1 MSGERPRRVAEQIQR
16 FLSEAL
22 ISELREDPR
31 LGFTTVTGVEVSRD
45 LRSSRV
51 FVTILDTD
59 PAKRE
64 GAIRALNHAAGH
76 FRHEMG
82 RRLRLRYTPT
92 LRFEEDTSIERADR
106 IERLIQ
112 TFHEGEGQDERE
124 GDGGGEGGSD
134 ESE

>member
-31 LGFTTVTGVEVSRD
+31 LGFTTVTGVEVTRD

-51 FVTILDTD
+51 FVTVLDPD

-64 GAIRALNHAAGH
+64 AAIQALNQAAGH

-82 RRLRLRYTPT
+82 RQLRLRYTPS

-112 TFHEGEGQDERE
+112 TFHEGEV
-124 GDGGGEGGSD
+124 GSD